1 MRSAQG
7 NLVWIKPSGSQ
18 STAVAA
24 TSDQPMDVDTG
35 HRTAQDR
42 AIQLSR
48 VPVTSPSILG
58 SGVGSRSYIKPAQG
72 NFLNEG
78 STRPDASLGK
88 QHPNPMLNPG
98 FNPGG
103 VLGNKERAWYSMAN
117 TSKYMLSLTYL
128 LRNVQF
134 PIQDAQ
140 GSNSKSNTI
149 IPLPVRVCMFV
160 RVQVSFCVCV

>member
-7 NLVWIKPSGSQ
+7 NLVWMKPSGSQ

-42 AIQLSR
+42 AIRWSG
-48 VPVTSPSILG
+48 VPVTSPSVLG

-78 STRPDASLGK
+78 STRPDTSLGK
-88 QHPNPMLNPG
+88 QLPNPTLNSG

-103 VLGNKERAWYSMAN
+103 VLGNKEQAWYSMGN
-117 TSKYMLSLTYL
+117 TSKYMLSLTHL
-128 LRNVQF
+128 LRNVQY

-149 IPLPVRVCMFV
+149 IALRV
-160 RVQVSFCVCV
+160 CVCVCVGVCL